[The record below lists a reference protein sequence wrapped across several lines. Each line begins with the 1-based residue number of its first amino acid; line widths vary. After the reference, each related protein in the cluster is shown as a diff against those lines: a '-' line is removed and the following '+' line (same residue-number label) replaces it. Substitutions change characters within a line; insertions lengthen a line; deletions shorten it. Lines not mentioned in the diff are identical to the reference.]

1 MTTKTNEINH
11 GLQQAKAQLK
21 SVKDM
26 VKALNEARES
36 NNDNAYE
43 EALTRIQEDILSL
56 EVRQDWHT
64 IGQKAEAGEY
74 RLLLCW
80 GGPAVQIVGDLNEY
94 NEPESANIQYQDW
107 FTGWSN
113 LNISQEEENI
123 LLDYARVFYFGN

>member
-1 MTTKTNEINH
+1 MKPKQERCYM
-11 GLQQAKAQLK
+11 LSFK
-21 SVKDM
+21 
-26 VKALNEARES
+26 E
-36 NNDNAYE
+36 
-43 EALTRIQEDILSL
+43 TRDILQRRYKL
-56 EVRQDWHT
+56 N
-64 IGQKAEAGEY
+64 IAEAGEY